1 MERLYFV
8 LCFKVACEPS
18 PICCSSPD
26 ECSPSS
32 TVQKCHTVS
41 LKLGGIYFHRVQ
53 IVTELGF
60 VCYNNRNK
68 VILVLPRNW
77 KALFIPAAS
86 APVSH
91 SVPTPLGTH
100 SGHEMDA
107 DLKSNYPI
115 YFQILVLLTEMLFRK
130 KTKKLNIYVFLFKEK
145 QDLST
150 SVFLSLY
157 I

>member
-1 MERLYFV
+1 
-8 LCFKVACEPS
+8 
-18 PICCSSPD
+18 
-26 ECSPSS
+26 
-32 TVQKCHTVS
+32 
-41 LKLGGIYFHRVQ
+41 
-53 IVTELGF
+53 
-60 VCYNNRNK
+60 
-68 VILVLPRNW
+68 
-77 KALFIPAAS
+77 
-86 APVSH
+86 
-91 SVPTPLGTH
+91 
-100 SGHEMDA
+100 MDA